1 MPAPQTEQENCVA
14 HNGSL
19 IPVPGRDLMIQAWYQ
34 GGASVFDFTDSA
46 NVQEIAFFDRGPVDE
61 EDLVL
66 GGYWSTYWF
75 QGLIYGTEIARGIDV
90 LALEPSDYLSANEI
104 AAASL
109 NSSDSTFNA
118 QRQQRHVWPTVP
130 VVARAYRDQLARTG
144 VLSSERDQ
152 ELNSALD
159 NAENLLDKG
168 GKDSDVA
175 DQLNRLAQMLRV
187 DGEGRRGNTRERY
200 LALSETVKGI
210 AAEVR

>member
-1 MPAPQTEQENCVA
+1 
-14 HNGSL
+14 
-19 IPVPGRDLMIQAWYQ
+19 
-34 GGASVFDFTDSA
+34 
-46 NVQEIAFFDRGPVDE
+46 
-61 EDLVL
+61 
-66 GGYWSTYWF
+66 
-75 QGLIYGTEIARGIDV
+75 LIYGTEIARGIDV

-159 NAENLLDKG
+159 NAENLLDEG

-175 DQLNRLAQMLRV
+175 DQLNKLAQMLKV